1 MHGFAL
7 NADCDL
13 SAYGRIVPCGIAD
26 AGVTSLT
33 AELGR
38 DVTVAEAADAVL
50 PAPAG
55 GALSDPGVPAAE
67 GVGHG

>member
-1 MHGFAL
+1 
-7 NADCDL
+7 
-13 SAYGRIVPCGIAD
+13 
-26 AGVTSLT
+26 VTSLT

-50 PAPAG
+50 PHLLA
-55 GALSDPGVPAAE
+55 ALSNPGVLAAE